1 MLSILMLSKAYGSVS
16 LWYVFPWSNC
26 HTLSILMLSKACGS
40 VSLWYVFLGETVT
53 STVY

>member
-1 MLSILMLSKAYGSVS
+1 M
-16 LWYVFPWSNC
+16 
-26 HTLSILMLSKACGS
+26 LSILMLSKACGS